1 MSQSDIDGALG
12 LANRAPLWLLPLREL
27 MSVAV
32 MLASYGGRQVDW
44 RGHTL
49 QAEGFDPR

>member
-1 MSQSDIDGALG
+1 VHGIDKALG
-12 LANRAPLWLLPLREL
+12 LAKRSPLWLLPLREL

-32 MLASYGGRQVDW
+32 MAASYAGRRVDW
-44 RGHTL
+44 RGYTL

>member
-1 MSQSDIDGALG
+1 M
-12 LANRAPLWLLPLREL
+12 
-27 MSVAV
+27 V
-32 MLASYGGRQVDW
+32 ASYAGRQVDW